1 MSPRSRTADQVLAEL
16 GTRDFGVVDRAQLL
30 AVGVSDA
37 QMKQRVRRGSLHPEF
52 PGVYRVGHRAPS
64 REARYLAAVRAC
76 GPGAVLSGRAA
87 AHLWGILKGPAPM
100 PEVTTP
106 TERRIKG
113 IRTRRSRRIDA
124 RDVTTWRGI
133 PITTVPRTIVDLAG
147 ELTED
152 DLALVCHEAGIK
164 YKTTPPQVEA
174 VLARR
179 PNAKG
184 AANLRRVT
192 HGDVHVALS
201 KLERGFLDLLRAEG
215 LPLPVTNKIASAR
228 RVDCRWPEHNLT
240 VELDSYTFHNSRHS
254 WEQGYERER
263 EAYEREDAFR
273 RYTWADVFE
282 DPTRMLAEL
291 RKLLVYAVRT
301 G

>member
-1 MSPRSRTADQVLAEL
+1 MHAQTRTADGLV
-16 GTRDFGVVDRAQLL
+16 TRTQLL
-30 AVGVSDA
+30 AAGMSRT
-37 QMKQRVRRGSLHPEF
+37 QIRRRLRKRVLVF
-52 PGVYRVGHRAPS
+52 AYPGVYWVGHEERNAQAQY
-64 REARYLAAVRAC
+64 RAAVLAC
-76 GPGAVLSGRAA
+76 GDGAVLSGKAA
-87 AHLWGILKGPAPM
+87 AHLWGILKGSPPK
-100 PEVTTP
+100 PDVTT
-106 TERRIKG
+106 TRDLRIKG
-113 IRTRRSRRIDA
+113 IRTRRSRRIDP

-147 ELTED
+147 DLTED
-152 DLALVCHEAGIK
+152 ELALSCHEAGIK
-164 YKTTPPQVEA
+164 YKTTPAQVEA

-273 RYTWADVFE
+273 RYTWRDVFE

-291 RKLLVYAVRT
+291 RKLLVYAIRP